1 MIYHAALP
9 ADWEKAQRTGVYT
22 TSTRGRSLDE
32 EGFIHAAYESQVE
45 GVANR
50 FYADVDALV
59 LLVIDP
65 DALGSPVVDEVAV
78 DAPAGERFPHVYGPI
93 PVAAVVAARPWRRH
107 CSSIWVA
114 NSAVSGPEATQIGK
128 WTEGRPERVGSGRNP
143 D

>member
-9 ADWEKAQRTGVYT
+9 ADWKKAQRSGLYT
-22 TSTRGRSLDE
+22 TSTRGRSLAD

-65 DALGSPVVDEVAV
+65 DAVGSPVVDEVPV
-78 DAPAGERFPHVYGPI
+78 DAPAGERYPHVYGPI
-93 PVAAVVAARPWRRH
+93 PVAAVVTARPWRRDS
-107 CSSIWVA
+107 SSIWAA
-114 NSAVSGPEATQIGK
+114 NPAVFGAEAAQIGV
-128 WTEGRPERVGSGRNP
+128 WTEGRPERSGRNP